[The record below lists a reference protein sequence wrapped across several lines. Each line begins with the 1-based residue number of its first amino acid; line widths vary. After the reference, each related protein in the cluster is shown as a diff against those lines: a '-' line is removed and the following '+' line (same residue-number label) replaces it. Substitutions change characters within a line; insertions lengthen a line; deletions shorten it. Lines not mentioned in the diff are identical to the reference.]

1 MIQRTGRALLYSLQS
16 IVVGSVCMFAVPA
29 LMLAG
34 VLTLF
39 TAGALVMPQVLWL
52 LGKLTDYERH
62 RAGKLLD
69 LVIPGHGP
77 RAKRLG
83 PLLAEPGTRRDLRW
97 VPVEMFVGT
106 ILGIVGLTCVLL
118 PFAALATTF
127 FWWAYPADQP
137 ASMLVDVP
145 IRSWGTALA
154 TGVPTIAIGLLA
166 AWRGAPGLARVS
178 ARLSTRLLAPSDKDQ
193 LVETLRESRAGAVD
207 AHGAELRRIE
217 RDLHDG
223 TQARLVSLAMKV
235 AMAEREKD
243 PAKVS
248 ELLASA
254 REGAEDAMT
263 ELRGV
268 LRTMYPPILAD
279 RGLDGALAA
288 VAARCPVP
296 VELTVGEL
304 GNVAAPVESAV
315 YFVITEALTNVA
327 KHSGATGAHV
337 TVTRDVDVLLA
348 EVVDDGSGGVDE
360 ERGTGVGGMR
370 RRLAALDGLLKVDSP
385 AGGPT
390 RISLE
395 VPCGS

>member
-1 MIQRTGRALLYSLQS
+1 MIQRTGRALLYSVQS
-16 IVVGSVCMFAVPA
+16 FVVGVVCMFALPA

-39 TAGALVMPQVLWL
+39 TAGVFVMPQALRL
-52 LGKLTDYERH
+52 LGMLTDFERR
-62 RAGKLLD
+62 RAGRLLGRE
-69 LVIPGHGP
+69 IPPHGP

-83 PLLAEPGTRRDLRW
+83 ELLAQPGTRRDLRW
-97 VPVEMFVGT
+97 VPIEMIFGTVLGLVGVT
-106 ILGIVGLTCVLL
+106 LALL
-118 PFAALATTF
+118 PLATISSTF
-127 FWWAYPADQP
+127 FWWAFPANEP
-137 ASMLVDVP
+137 PTMLLVP
-145 IRSWGTALA
+145 VQTWDTALA
-154 TGVPTIAIGLLA
+154 TGVPMLAISALA
-166 AWRGAPGLARVS
+166 AWRGAPALARAGAKLS
-178 ARLSTRLLAPSDKDQ
+178 ARVLAPSNKDQ

-223 TQARLVSLAMKV
+223 TQARLVSLAMMV
-235 AMAEREKD
+235 GMAEREKD
-243 PAKVS
+243 PEKVAK
-248 ELLASA
+248 LLAGA

-304 GNVAAPVESAV
+304 EKVAAPVESAV

-327 KHSGATGAHV
+327 KHSGATGAQV
-337 TVTRDVDVLLA
+337 TVTRHVDVLLA
-348 EVVDDGSGGVDE
+348 EVVDDGKGGVDE
-360 ERGTGVGGMR
+360 KLGTGIGGMR
-370 RRLAALDGLLKVDSP
+370 RRLAALDGTLKVESP